1 MGVVSV
7 FTFYSYNF
15 LSSKMSELNK
25 SGVAHFNP
33 TPTPVIRPKTSILDK
48 SLSRGKQEV
57 SLSAFSLL
65 FSEIVQYCQSRSS
78 TVPELQ
84 GKLHELGYQVGS
96 RLLDLVFVREKAA
109 KRETKLLNVLLFVK
123 STLWKTLFG
132 KEADKL
138 EHAND
143 DERTYYVIEKEP
155 LVNKFI
161 SVPKDKGS
169 LNCAAFEAG
178 IIEAVLDGCNF
189 PAKVSAHW
197 HKGTTFMVKF
207 DEQVIAR
214 DKLMD

>member
-1 MGVVSV
+1 
-7 FTFYSYNF
+7 
-15 LSSKMSELNK
+15 MSEINK

-161 SVPKDKGS
+161 SVPKDKGTVM
-169 LNCAAFEAG
+169 E
-178 IIEAVLDGCNF
+178 I
-189 PAKVSAHW
+189 
-197 HKGTTFMVKF
+197 
-207 DEQVIAR
+207 Q
-214 DKLMD
+214 

>member
-1 MGVVSV
+1 MTV
-7 FTFYSYNF
+7 T
-15 LSSKMSELNK
+15 SSMS
-25 SGVAHFNP
+25 HT
-33 TPTPVIRPKTSILDK
+33 TPVPVIRPKTSILDK

-57 SLSAFSLL
+57 SLSAFALL
-65 FSEIVQYCQSRSS
+65 FSETVQYCQARSD

-84 GKLHELGYQVGS
+84 GKLHDLGFQVGA
-96 RLLDLVFVREKAA
+96 RILDLVFVRDRAA
-109 KRETKLLNVLLFVK
+109 RRELKLLNVLLMVK

-143 DERTYYVIEKEP
+143 DERTYYIIENEP
-155 LVNKFI
+155 LVNTFI

-169 LNCAAFEAG
+169 LNCAAFVAG
-178 IIEAVLDGCNF
+178 VVEAVLDGCNF

-207 DEQVIAR
+207 EESVIAR
-214 DKLMD
+214 DKAIE